1 MSESERAAVTV
12 VVAGTVDMY
21 LDGIGCLLNQ
31 QPGIDVETVTDLQ
44 TDAMRTIRMKRPK
57 VVLVELADLHP
68 PDTPRST
75 LRTLKEASPDSEIIA
90 VLANAD
96 PFVARDVLQ
105 AGACGCLTRAARVRH
120 LVDAVWHAS
129 RGEQYI
135 APAVSIALADVSVQN
150 GTGDLS
156 LRENEVLRMIAL
168 GYTNQEIA
176 EQIHLSVRTVET
188 HRARLQSKLGV
199 SRRVDLV
206 RAAREHGLLG

>member
-1 MSESERAAVTV
+1 M
-12 VVAGTVDMY
+12 VDMY
-21 LDGIGCLLNQ
+21 LDGIGCLLQ
-31 QPGIDVETVTDLQ
+31 GQPGIEVETVTDLQ
-44 TDAMRTIRMKRPK
+44 TDAARVIRMKRPK
-57 VVLVELADLHP
+57 VVLAELTDLHP
-68 PDTPRST
+68 PETPRST
-75 LRTLKEASPDSEIIA
+75 LRALHDACPDSNVVA

-105 AGACGCLTRAARVRH
+105 AGACGCLTKAARVRH

-168 GYTNQEIA
+168 GFTNQEIA